1 MTFNLKINPQILI
14 GLIAI
19 FFLHGCASTK
29 VLNMW
34 KSEPTGIQA
43 FKENKIFVVAR
54 TGSTQARIVLEQEI
68 VAQLAARGI
77 KSMPSYL
84 KFPMV
89 NPEKELSEERKGEI
103 IELLESE
110 GFGGI
115 IMTSV
120 LDKKQTTST
129 SQNWI
134 YVGGSFSNY
143 YPSYYGGFYDC
154 YSRPYAYGSYYSAYM
169 PTSTT
174 TTVNTTYVVE
184 TVAYNLLAK
193 DEEKLVFVVTSS
205 IDNPYDLENS
215 AHEFVAILAKN
226 LEK

>member
-1 MTFNLKINPQILI
+1 
-14 GLIAI
+14 
-19 FFLHGCASTK
+19 
-29 VLNMW
+29 MW

-77 KSMPSYL
+77 KSMASYL
-84 KFPMV
+84 RFPMI
-89 NPEKELSEERKGEI
+89 NPEKELSKERKAEI

-120 LDKKQTTST
+120 LDKKQTMST
-129 SQNWI
+129 SQSGI

-143 YPSYYGGFYDC
+143 YPSYYGGFYDY

-193 DEEKLVFVVTSS
+193 DEEKLVFVVSSS
-205 IDNPYDLENS
+205 IQDPHDLEKS
-215 AHEFVAILAKN
+215 AHEFVTVIAKN